1 MCNWFG
7 EANRPSLPR
16 GLDRAHPPN
25 RPNDDRP
32 DIAPRVTGGPSPERA
47 NPGHNACMTGSVTR
61 GGQPELRVRL
71 AADTSSVPG
80 ARRFVTDGLLDWG
93 REHLVDDA
101 ALCVTEMAAN
111 TALHSGSPYMQVR
124 MSDLDPAVRLSVE
137 DAGGLVPLQA
147 VAPPPVPAAWLVGV
161 PAVEA
166 LGTTGRGLAI
176 VSVLAK
182 TWGIEERDDGRRIW
196 ADLAGDGVEH
206 EIRPPVV
213 AVRDEI
219 APEPGA
225 LPADWARVRMLR
237 CPVQLGL
244 RVDQRL
250 DDLIRELQLI
260 DSEEGP
266 TPPREL
272 GQLIERL
279 VTRPAFA
286 RHMGRRIAQDAAAA
300 GLEYVDI
307 EMTLPRQMAS
317 SVRELLAADNL
328 ADEICQTHHL
338 LTLRSTPEMVSLRTW
353 MTECILTQAE
363 EDAAPVPYDDW
374 LRRRG

>member
-1 MCNWFG
+1 
-7 EANRPSLPR
+7 
-16 GLDRAHPPN
+16 
-25 RPNDDRP
+25 
-32 DIAPRVTGGPSPERA
+32 
-47 NPGHNACMTGSVTR
+47 
-61 GGQPELRVRL
+61 
-71 AADTSSVPG
+71 
-80 ARRFVTDGLLDWG
+80 
-93 REHLVDDA
+93 
-101 ALCVTEMAAN
+101 
-111 TALHSGSPYMQVR
+111 
-124 MSDLDPAVRLSVE
+124 MSDLDPAVRVTVE
-137 DAGGLVPLQA
+137 DAGGLVPLPA
-147 VAPPPVPAAWLVGV
+147 VTPSPVLAARSTGV
-161 PAVEA
+161 PPVEA

-176 VSVLAK
+176 VSVLAQS
-182 TWGIEERDDGRRIW
+182 WGIEERAEGPRVW

-206 EIRPPVV
+206 EVRPPVV
-213 AVRDEI
+213 AFRD
-219 APEPGA
+219 ATTSEPGA

-250 DDLIRELQLI
+250 DDLNRELQLI

-286 RHMGRRIAQDAAAA
+286 RHMGRRIAVDAAAA
-300 GLEYVDI
+300 GLDYVDI
-307 EMTLPRQMAS
+307 EMTLPRKLAS

-328 ADEICQTHHL
+328 ADEICETHHL

-363 EDAAPVPYDDW
+363 QDAEPVPYEEW
-374 LRRRG
+374 LRRGG

>member
-1 MCNWFG
+1 
-7 EANRPSLPR
+7 
-16 GLDRAHPPN
+16 
-25 RPNDDRP
+25 
-32 DIAPRVTGGPSPERA
+32 
-47 NPGHNACMTGSVTR
+47 MTFVTR

-71 AADTSSVPG
+71 AADVSSVPG
-80 ARRFVTDGLLDWG
+80 ARRFVTDGLLDWR

-111 TALHSGSPYMQVR
+111 AALHSGSPYMQVG

-137 DAGGLVPLQA
+137 DAGGLVPLA
-147 VAPPPVPAAWLVGV
+147 ALAPPPVPAPGDV
-161 PAVEA
+161 PRVEA

-176 VSVLAK
+176 VSVLAES
-182 TWGIEERDDGRRIW
+182 WGIEEGAEGRRIW

-206 EIRPPVV
+206 EVRPPVL
-213 AVRDEI
+213 ALRDEI
-219 APEPGA
+219 APDPGV

-266 TPPREL
+266 TRPREL

-286 RHMGRRIAQDAAAA
+286 RHMGRRIALDAAAA

-307 EMTLPRQMAS
+307 EMTLPREMAS
-317 SVRELLAADNL
+317 SVRDLLAADNV
-328 ADEICQTHHL
+328 ADEICETHHL
-338 LTLRSTPEMVSLRTW
+338 LTQRSTPQMVSLRTW
-353 MTECILTQAE
+353 MTECIVTQAE
-363 EDAAPVPYDDW
+363 EDAAPVTYEEW
-374 LRRRG
+374 LRRSG

>member
-1 MCNWFG
+1 
-7 EANRPSLPR
+7 
-16 GLDRAHPPN
+16 
-25 RPNDDRP
+25 
-32 DIAPRVTGGPSPERA
+32 
-47 NPGHNACMTGSVTR
+47 MTSVTR
-61 GGQPELRVRL
+61 GGNPELRVRL
-71 AADTSSVPG
+71 AAEVSSVPG

-101 ALCVTEMAAN
+101 ALCVTEMTAN
-111 TALHSGSPYMQVR
+111 AALHSDSSYMQVG

-137 DAGGLVPLQA
+137 DAGGLVPLPA
-147 VAPPPVPAAWLVGV
+147 VTPPPVLAARPGDL
-161 PAVEA
+161 PPVEA

-176 VSVLAK
+176 VSVLAES
-182 TWGIEERDDGRRIW
+182 WGIEERDEGRRIW
-196 ADLAGDGVEH
+196 ADLAGDGIEH
-206 EIRPPVV
+206 EVRPPMV
-213 AVRDEI
+213 AFRDRTT
-219 APEPGA
+219 PETGV
-225 LPADWARVRMLR
+225 LPADWATVRMLR

-250 DDLIRELQLI
+250 DDLVRELQLI

-266 TPPREL
+266 TPPRAL

-286 RHMGRRIAQDAAAA
+286 RHMGRRIALEAAAA

-307 EMTLPRQMAS
+307 EMTLPREMAS

-328 ADEICQTHHL
+328 ADEICETHHL

-353 MTECILTQAE
+353 MTECIVTQAE
-363 EDAAPVPYDDW
+363 EDAAPVPYEEW
-374 LRRRG
+374 LRQRG